1 VVTYIYRYQTIID
14 QIFII
19 IALCL
24 IFYFQVFYLK
34 MFIYFLIL
42 LFFIVVFLFIF
53 FYLFYRYYG
62 PCSQNMT
69 LFQLLTFQIAKI
81 FTFSFFFFF
90 FYCAFMTSDIK
101 LNDTLALIAEK

>member
-53 FYLFYRYYG
+53 FLFVL
-62 PCSQNMT
+62 SLLWT
-69 LFQLLTFQIAKI
+69 LFTEYDAFPVINISNSKDFYIFIFFIFLLPVH
-81 FTFSFFFFF
+81 
-90 FYCAFMTSDIK
+90 
-101 LNDTLALIAEK
+101 L